1 MTGSEGPARTTS
13 SSNLLVETPHWSRRP
28 LVLSASVRRGSD
40 AWVSKLHWTVVNLH
54 GNVRASKH
62 TRHNPLSML
71 LGVERSARGAFAF
84 RCFPRV
90 MYTPIWT
97 FQASLPHVQSFNLCT
112 ESNGTP
118 FSRLASRFASVVER
132 RRSARWHILLSSTTT
147 IHHANFWM
155 RPSLLLLALTWS
167 SSVALSNSNAPRF
180 HMAQPQPIL
189 KQTQATVDVNM
200 ASRMLRLRG
209 GDQHSLSLD
218 GASRMVKA
226 CAFFASLDALLLGYD
241 IGVVSGILV
250 FVQDQFKLSLLE
262 TGNFAAALNAAA
274 IVGALASGYIADQF
288 GRKPA
293 LFISSLMFTAGSFLM
308 AGANSYKSLLLGRYI
323 QGYGVGAGLLI
334 SPMFISEIAPPAFR
348 GSLVTL
354 SEVSLSLGVLLAYIV
369 NVALSGLPNQ
379 WRWMLRL
386 GAVPGVLLTLRILFL
401 PESPRFLVGQGKEEE
416 AKQVLRVVMDN
427 EPESAADATLKEIK
441 ARAAE
446 ESGSTWSM
454 LLHKGTLF
462 AVLVGAV
469 LAALQHAVGIESI
482 IYHSPIIFE
491 KAGIETKRHAMMGTV
506 AMGCIKLVFE
516 TYALLNVDRIGRR
529 PLLLLG
535 SAGLT
540 GALLVLGASLRA
552 KVMGGIPGI
561 TSSTYTI
568 FGSIAAYSAFHAI
581 SFGPIT
587 WLVLAEIFPAVVK
600 GKAMGIATT
609 VNRCTSFIAALT
621 FLTMCD
627 RMQWGGTVY
636 VYAGFSVF
644 ALIFYALFV
653 PETTGMPL
661 EDISPL
667 FDEPRKL
674 MRTNLRSLGLLKGAT
689 KA

>member
-1 MTGSEGPARTTS
+1 MVSLRFLRLARRAPSRLRHRRRVRHPCFCAGP
-13 SSNLLVETPHWSRRP
+13 V
-28 LVLSASVRRGSD
+28 
-40 AWVSKLHWTVVNLH
+40 
-54 GNVRASKH
+54 
-62 TRHNPLSML
+62 
-71 LGVERSARGAFAF
+71 
-84 RCFPRV
+84 
-90 MYTPIWT
+90 
-97 FQASLPHVQSFNLCT
+97 QAS
-112 ESNGTP
+112 
-118 FSRLASRFASVVER
+118 
-132 RRSARWHILLSSTTT
+132 
-147 IHHANFWM
+147 
-155 RPSLLLLALTWS
+155 
-167 SSVALSNSNAPRF
+167 
-180 HMAQPQPIL
+180 AQ
-189 KQTQATVDVNM
+189 
-200 ASRMLRLRG
+200 
-209 GDQHSLSLD
+209 D
-218 GASRMVKA
+218 GQ
-226 CAFFASLDALLLGYD
+226 L
-241 IGVVSGILV
+241 
-250 FVQDQFKLSLLE
+250 
-262 TGNFAAALNAAA
+262 AAALNAAA

-540 GALLVLGASLRA
+540 GAFSSWRLTACQGDGRSPASRR
-552 KVMGGIPGI
+552 PPP
-561 TSSTYTI
+561 SSARLSTPH
-568 FGSIAAYSAFHAI
+568 SAI
-581 SFGPIT
+581 SFSPIT

-600 GKAMGIATT
+600 GKAMSITAP

-621 FLTMCD
+621 FSPCATAC
-627 RMQWGGTVY
+627 GGV
-636 VYAGFSVF
+636 A
-644 ALIFYALFV
+644 
-653 PETTGMPL
+653 PL
-661 EDISPL
+661 CL
-667 FDEPRKL
+667 CGL
-674 MRTNLRSLGLLKGAT
+674 LGLRTHLLRFVRARDDRHAARGYFSALRR
-689 KA
+689 AAQAHAHQSAQSRPAEGGYQGVMSAEPAL